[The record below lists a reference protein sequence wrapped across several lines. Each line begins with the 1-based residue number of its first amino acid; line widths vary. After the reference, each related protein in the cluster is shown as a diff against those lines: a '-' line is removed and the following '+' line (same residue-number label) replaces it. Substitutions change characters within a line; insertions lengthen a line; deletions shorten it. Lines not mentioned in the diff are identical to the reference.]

1 MAAPDRLVEPDY
13 AGGSIVNLACSV
25 LEGFGLEPPSAPC
38 AARFGLGEPL
48 SHARAVVLLVC
59 DALGLRQLETALE
72 CGALPRLQA
81 LAENSPFGIQQLT
94 SVFPAT
100 TTVALP
106 SITSGYPP
114 SRHGVLGMR
123 QWLDR
128 FGALCNM
135 LSFRTIERE
144 ARDFSEVDLPPV
156 ETVFQR
162 LRAAHI
168 PSFVVSPAEYE
179 GTAFTGLIN
188 NGATYLGF
196 QAQSEMSQLL
206 EQSLAD
212 TTGSRSFHYLYW
224 PMVDTV
230 AHIYGPLSAAYYRE
244 LKFVD
249 LMIEQV
255 AQSCAKAGAA
265 LLVVADHGQAAL
277 SEEGAIVVGGECA
290 RALRHPPGGNRRALY
305 LTERGLG
312 LIQQQPLLQQEDLVM
327 VDAEEAITRGWFGGS
342 EVANR
347 SALGD
352 LIVLAM
358 NDRQLLFDYGDG
370 IGTFAGAHGS
380 LTEDEMLVP
389 LLLLP

>member
-1 MAAPDRLVEPDY
+1 MASPERLVEPDY
-13 AGGSIVNLACSV
+13 AGGSIVNLASSV
-25 LEGFGLEPPSAPC
+25 LEGFGIEPPSAPC
-38 AARFGLGEPL
+38 TERFGLREPL
-48 SHARAVVLLVC
+48 SRAGAVVLLVC
-59 DALGLRQLETALE
+59 DALGLRQLETAVE
-72 CGALPRLQA
+72 RGALPRLQA
-81 LAENSPFGIQQLT
+81 LAEKSPYGIQQLT

-114 SRHGVLGMR
+114 SRHGVLGHR
-123 QWLDR
+123 QWLDGL
-128 FGALCNM
+128 GALCNM
-135 LSFRTIERE
+135 LSFRTVESE
-144 ARDFSEVDLPPV
+144 PRDFSEVDLPPV

-162 LRAAHI
+162 LRGAHI

-196 QAQSEMSQLL
+196 RAQSEMGHLL

-212 TTGSRSFHYLYW
+212 SLGSRSFHYLYW

-230 AHIYGPLSAAYYRE
+230 AHTYGPLSAAYYRE
-244 LKFVD
+244 LDFVD

-255 AQSCAKAGAA
+255 AESCAQAGAA
-265 LLVVADHGQAAL
+265 LLVTADHGQALL
-277 SEEGAIVVGGECA
+277 SEPRAMVVSGECA
-290 RALRHPPGGNRRALY
+290 RALRQPPGGNRRALY
-305 LTERGLG
+305 LTERELG
-312 LIQQQPLLQQEDLVM
+312 EVRQQPLLLQEDLVV
-327 VDAEEAITRGWFGGS
+327 VDAEEAISRGWFGGR

-352 LIVLAM
+352 VIVLAL